1 MTSAVFNQ
9 SGRLKTYQYKDVPIT
24 ATAIFTATKNLGE
37 TGLEVLVSNKNAAIK
52 KVTIEL
58 YRLANTTSYSLVT
71 NYPIPIG
78 GQFRC
83 DFPIQMLDGDEIR
96 MTAETVSTLDAFL
109 TVSEGIGR
117 GGA

>member
-1 MTSAVFNQ
+1 MTSAVYNQ
-9 SGRLKTYQYKDVPIT
+9 TGRLKTYQYKDVPAP
-24 ATAIFTATKNLGE
+24 ATAILTATKAENP
-37 TGLEVLVSNKNAAIK
+37 TVLEILVSNKNAAIK
-52 KVTIEL
+52 KVTVEV

>member
-9 SGRLKTYQYKDVPIT
+9 VGVIKTYTLKDVPIT
-24 ATAIFTATKNLGE
+24 ATAILTAERKLNQTA
-37 TGLEVLVSNKNAAIK
+37 LEILVSNKNVAIK

-58 YRLANTTSYSLVT
+58 YRLANTTSYSVVT

-83 DFPIQMLDGDEIR
+83 DFPVQMLDGDEIR
-96 MTAETVSTLDAFL
+96 LTAETASTLDAFL

-117 GGA
+117 GG